1 MTHLSI
7 LSLALM
13 INATQAAIYVS
24 PNGSDAANGSENAP
38 VKTVQ
43 QALTISVSKN
53 DPTILFQDGTYH
65 LNGPL
70 ELLAQHS
77 GSVTKPRVFKAIH
90 EGKVIFSAGTKVNAK
105 WTLHKDGIYKS
116 TIPASLDLTKGCDGL
131 YIKGEQPRMARF
143 PNYDKNARWLK
154 GSSAESFSPTRIKTW
169 KDPKD
174 GILHA
179 MHKSHWG
186 GTHFTITGKKS
197 DTECSLVGGWMNNR
211 GNPIHPT
218 DRFVENI
225 FEELDTTQE
234 WYLNKQTRTLY
245 YKPVNKLPQDSEIIL
260 STNESIIRANGT
272 DKQPV
277 KHITF
282 EGISF
287 QHTVRTFMK
296 TKEALLRSDWRIYRG
311 GAVFLVGAEN
321 VTIKNCEFTNLGGN
335 AFFASGYNKDH
346 LITGSHFH
354 QIGAGAINF
363 VGSTDA
369 VYNPRFD
376 PYGRP
381 DAWEKINK
389 IDKGPKT
396 NEYPRSCVATDSL
409 IHDIG
414 LVEKQVAGLQ
424 ISVAHKI
431 TGSHLSI
438 YDVPR
443 SGINISENA
452 FGGHLIDQCDVF
464 DTVQESSDHGS
475 FNSWGRDRFWHTN
488 YGLVNKQVAEYPE
501 LPLIDML
508 DKNIIRNSRWRCDH
522 GWDIDL
528 DDGSSGYLVENNLCL
543 KGGIKLREGYHREV
557 KNNLVVSDTFHPHV
571 WFNKSDDIIHQNI
584 WATPY
589 QAIRL
594 GGKGKLWDN
603 NIHLTSAG
611 FKKAQ
616 QYGVDKNAAFIPLT
630 FKNPDKL
637 DYRFDDN
644 TLTKK
649 IGFKQFDLTKFG
661 VQKASLKKIARTPQP
676 PTLNPAGKQEVITY
690 SILGAELKNV
700 TTLGEVSSTGL
711 PNMQG
716 ALLISVGDGFAKKA
730 GLKSLDVIRSINGK
744 AVSNTIE
751 MLEEWAK
758 AGNKPVKA
766 IVWRTQQ
773 ENQMTLPAFPGAFLA
788 AADAKLN
795 GGVVYDKN
803 KNYIGAWSGNGS
815 LKWDVKLPN
824 NKTFKV
830 LINQAYQGDKPQKW
844 SLLGLN
850 KSVTEEVKATNNWE
864 KFSSVLSKGSA
875 SSKDTELH
883 HLTLKR
889 QQANSPGPLLNLRS
903 IILIEE

>member
-1 MTHLSI
+1 MLY
-7 LSLALM
+7 LALV
-13 INATQAAIYVS
+13 INVSQAAIYVS
-24 PNGSDAANGSENAP
+24 PNGSDSANGSENSP
-38 VKTVQ
+38 VKTAHR
-43 QALTISVSKN
+43 ALMISVSQN

-65 LNGPL
+65 LDAPL
-70 ELLAQHS
+70 ELLAKHS
-77 GSVTKPRVFKAIH
+77 GNGTKPRVFKAIN
-90 EGKVIFSAGTKVNAK
+90 EGKVIFSAGKKTNVK
-105 WTLHKDGIYKS
+105 WTLHKDGIYKAI
-116 TIPASLDLTKGCDGL
+116 IPASLDLSKGCDGL
-131 YIKGEQPRMARF
+131 YIQGEQPRMARF

-154 GSSAESFSPTRIKTW
+154 GSSAEAFSPTRIKTW
-169 KDPKD
+169 QNPKG

-179 MHKSHWG
+179 MHKAHWG

-197 DTECSLVGGWMNNR
+197 ETECSLGGGWMNNR

-225 FEELDTTQE
+225 FEELDTAQE

-245 YKPVNKLPQDSEIIL
+245 YKPANKLPNSSEIIL
-260 STNESIIRANGT
+260 SSNESIIRANGT
-272 DKQPV
+272 DKRPV

-282 EGISF
+282 DGISF
-287 QHTVRTFMK
+287 QYTVRTFMK

-335 AFFASGYNKDH
+335 AYFASGYNKNH

-363 VGSTDA
+363 VGNTDA

-376 PYGRP
+376 PYGAP
-381 DAWEKINK
+381 DAWQKINK
-389 IDKGPKT
+389 TDKGPKT

-443 SGINISENA
+443 AGINISENA
-452 FGGHLIDQCDVF
+452 FGGHLIDHCDVF
-464 DTVQESSDHGS
+464 DTVLESSDHGS

-488 YGLVNKQVAEYPE
+488 YGLVDKQVAEYPE

-543 KGGIKLREGYHREV
+543 KGGIKLREGYYREV
-557 KNNLVVSDTFHPHV
+557 KNNLVVSNTFHPHV
-571 WFNKSDDIIHQNI
+571 WFKKSDDIVHQNI

-589 QAIRL
+589 KAIRL
-594 GGKGKLWDN
+594 GSKGKLWDN

-611 FKKAQ
+611 LRKAQ
-616 QYGVDKNAAFIPLT
+616 QYGVDANAVFVPLT
-630 FKNPDKL
+630 FENPDKL
-637 DYRFDDN
+637 NYKFEDN

-649 IGFKQFDLTKFG
+649 MGFKQFDLTKFG
-661 VQKASLKKIARTPQP
+661 VQKTSLKKIARTPEP
-676 PTLNPAGKQEVITY
+676 PTLNPADKQETVTY
-690 SILGAELKNV
+690 SVLGAKIKNV
-700 TTLGEVSSTGL
+700 TTLGEISSTGL
-711 PNMQG
+711 PNMDG
-716 ALLISVGDGFAKKA
+716 ALLISVGDGFAKKS
-730 GLKSLDVIRSINGK
+730 GLKSLDVIRGINGK
-744 AVSNTIE
+744 KVTNTTE
-751 MLEEWAK
+751 MLEQWAK
-758 AGNKPVKA
+758 AGNQRIKA
-766 IVWRTQQ
+766 SIWRTQKTSQ
-773 ENQMTLPAFPGAFLA
+773 ITLPPFPGAFLS
-788 AADAKLN
+788 AADAKLS
-795 GGVVYDKN
+795 GGIIYDAN

-815 LKWDVKLPN
+815 LEWDVKLP
-824 NKTFKV
+824 KHTMFKI
-830 LINQAYQGDKPQKW
+830 LINQAYEGEQPQKW
-844 SLLGLN
+844 VLLGLN
-850 KSVTEEVKATNNWE
+850 KPVIEEVKVTGNWE
-864 KFSSVLSKGSA
+864 KFKSLLSKESA
-875 SSKDTELH
+875 SSQHKKIH
-883 HLTLKR
+883 QLTLKR
-889 QQANSPGPLLNLRS
+889 QQSNNRGPLLNFRS